1 MSRANTTPTDV
12 AGPLRVCMH
21 VLSTGRTDGRVMREA
36 TALAG
41 AGYDVTI
48 VDIERDG
55 ARPARED
62 IDGVHFRHVIMPSR
76 FVRPRFRPWFVA
88 KVALAMLRGG
98 LAVLRTPTDVV
109 HAHDENTLPACYL
122 AAVARGKALV
132 FDAHELPMVQRNIT
146 SWRPLRAA
154 AQWAL
159 RRLVMP
165 RCAATII
172 VSPPLADEMQRR
184 YGGKRAVVVRNILPY
199 IAPIASDRLRERLG
213 LGPAARIALYQG
225 GLQANRSLDIL
236 VRAAKYL
243 GSDEYIVLMGW
254 GPSERALA
262 ALIQQEGVGD
272 RVKML
277 PAVPYEELLDW
288 TASADV
294 GLNVFDPDYSLSI
307 HYCLPNKLFEYLMAG
322 VPVFTSEL
330 PAVVEIVRQYDVGV
344 VTPSI
349 APEEV
354 ARHLSALLA
363 DAAARARMRQNALAA
378 SQSELRWEVEREQVI
393 GLYRATFGGSR
404 PVRDAAPVTATTG

>member
-1 MSRANTTPTDV
+1 MGWRPRGRICAGRSNRSGYWRSTARSSARPLKRQRQSPPPFVDLSGWSSSRFQRKPGNVYAPDLRARKDCPVMSRANTTPTDV

-154 AQWAL
+154 A
-159 RRLVMP
+159 
-165 RCAATII
+165 
-172 VSPPLADEMQRR
+172 
-184 YGGKRAVVVRNILPY
+184 
-199 IAPIASDRLRERLG
+199 
-213 LGPAARIALYQG
+213 
-225 GLQANRSLDIL
+225 
-236 VRAAKYL
+236 
-243 GSDEYIVLMGW
+243 
-254 GPSERALA
+254 
-262 ALIQQEGVGD
+262 
-272 RVKML
+272 
-277 PAVPYEELLDW
+277 
-288 TASADV
+288 
-294 GLNVFDPDYSLSI
+294 
-307 HYCLPNKLFEYLMAG
+307 
-322 VPVFTSEL
+322 
-330 PAVVEIVRQYDVGV
+330 
-344 VTPSI
+344 
-349 APEEV
+349 
-354 ARHLSALLA
+354 
-363 DAAARARMRQNALAA
+363 
-378 SQSELRWEVEREQVI
+378 
-393 GLYRATFGGSR
+393 
-404 PVRDAAPVTATTG
+404 